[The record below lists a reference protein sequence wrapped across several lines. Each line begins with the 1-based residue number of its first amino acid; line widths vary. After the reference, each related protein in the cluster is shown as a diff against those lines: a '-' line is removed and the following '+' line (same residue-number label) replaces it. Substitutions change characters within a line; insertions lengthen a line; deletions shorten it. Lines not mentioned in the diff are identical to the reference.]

1 MPYRQSFITFSKT
14 FDVGTTR
21 TIIDTEFISESPP
34 VPCHPVSSF
43 DDKHG
48 LIPRYEAGIF
58 SGHRYHNCDH
68 VEVSQTHGYR
78 LDWIR
83 KHSLRPEDLY
93 VIEASGHSMEPRI
106 SDVDVLLVNKAD
118 KEFHYREKS
127 MFCPSRTKLS
137 VSNGFI
143 DWRMAGSEFPPT
155 IWTSP
160 SIRTNYYSAEG
171 AAHLNNVGKV
181 VQRGYV
187 PARE

>member
-14 FDVGTTR
+14 FDVGTTG

-48 LIPRYEAGIF
+48 FVPRYEARIF
-58 SGHRYHNCDH
+58 AGHRYHNGDH

-93 VIEASGHSMEPRI
+93 VIEASGHSMEPGIR
-106 SDVDVLLVNKAD
+106 DGDVLLMNKAD
-118 KEFHYREKS
+118 KEFQY
-127 MFCPSRTKLS
+127 
-137 VSNGFI
+137 
-143 DWRMAGSEFPPT
+143 
-155 IWTSP
+155 
-160 SIRTNYYSAEG
+160 
-171 AAHLNNVGKV
+171 GKV
-181 VQRGYV
+181 DVLSFPNEGLRIKRIYRLADGRIKISSDNPDQAQYPDELLFGGILRSTAQRPGGG
-187 PARE
+187 A